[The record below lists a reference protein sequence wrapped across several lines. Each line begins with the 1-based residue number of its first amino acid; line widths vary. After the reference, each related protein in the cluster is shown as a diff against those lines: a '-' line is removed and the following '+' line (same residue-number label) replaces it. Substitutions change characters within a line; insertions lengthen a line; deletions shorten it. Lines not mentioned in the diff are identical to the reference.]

1 MFLVCRGD
9 SKNRLS
15 SHFKRVVKY
24 ARPSDY
30 AAGAASTI
38 AGPGLLLLWERIAP
52 SHVGKGGFA
61 PVLRLT
67 TAISA
72 GAGFLL
78 FYNRS
83 IRKAGFFCLFNKKSY
98 NLSKKKGTLC
108 ALLTFLSLPTLGKTV
123 RFYGFEEN
131 KREVEMDMR
140 EMVDKVKR
148 KEPLYGTSSL
158 SPYIQGV
165 ASRNSRYS
173 GVWLHVIP
181 WFNFVNHEQVCAII
195 RFSYLLW

>member
-1 MFLVCRGD
+1 MISLAPYSSTHGVVRPLVPIKLANGLTSEHRKQPGNNKPSSHRQHGWTSTTLRACKDSVHRVSSQSPLVKIVGACAEFPSAKLIDSDPYVYIHHHSSYVCRGD

-15 SHFKRVVKY
+15 SHFKRVIKY

-83 IRKAGFFCLFNKKSY
+83 IRKAGFFLFILTKKSY
-98 NLSKKKGTLC
+98 NLLK
-108 ALLTFLSLPTLGKTV
+108 
-123 RFYGFEEN
+123 
-131 KREVEMDMR
+131 
-140 EMVDKVKR
+140 
-148 KEPLYGTSSL
+148 
-158 SPYIQGV
+158 
-165 ASRNSRYS
+165 
-173 GVWLHVIP
+173 
-181 WFNFVNHEQVCAII
+181 
-195 RFSYLLW
+195 